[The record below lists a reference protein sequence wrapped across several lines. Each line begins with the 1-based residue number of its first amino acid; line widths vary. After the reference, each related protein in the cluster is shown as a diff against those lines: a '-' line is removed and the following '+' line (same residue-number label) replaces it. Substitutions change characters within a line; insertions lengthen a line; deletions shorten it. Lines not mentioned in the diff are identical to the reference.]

1 MRAPRSANEGRLGSV
16 IAAGNPATAAAGEA
30 MLAAGGNAVD
40 AAVAAA
46 FASFIAE
53 IGLVHW
59 GGAGLALVHDPAG
72 GRSLAYDFLS
82 AMPGLDGLP
91 AEEARDFEAVSIDFG
106 ATRQSFH
113 LGRASVAVPGA
124 VFGLCR
130 MARDFGRLE
139 LPQLLGPA
147 LRLARDGALLDAFQ
161 ADTCALLA
169 PLYTHTEGMRRIF
182 LADGRMIRAGETL
195 FIPDLAATL
204 ERLAAGGEAELRE
217 GQLAEALWRDQA
229 ARGGLLGPTDLQRYE
244 VRCHA
249 PLRIRYRGR
258 DLLLPPPPSLGG
270 LLTAFSL
277 ALLGETR
284 TAPPGT
290 TAELRRFYEVMALT
304 QEARGRLESMLEVLP
319 GAEVAERVLSP
330 DFVRPYAALLRARL
344 EQEGRRD
351 ADEARAEPR
360 RPAGGGLGNTSH
372 ISVLDGDGMAVSL
385 TTTAG
390 ESAGYV
396 VPGTGFIPNNMLGEA
411 DLNPHGW
418 HAWPAGTRIPS
429 MMTPVL
435 ALDRGGVR
443 LVTGS
448 GGSERIRSAVL
459 QVLSAFLEGGLGLQE
474 AVRLPRV
481 HLERG
486 VLQCEGGCDPVAVD
500 GLEGLGYPV
509 NRWPGGSIYFGGAH
523 SVGRE
528 ARGHLQAAGDPRR
541 AGVTGG
547 F

>member
-1 MRAPRSANEGRLGSV
+1 MQAPRSDPTHPYRSV
-16 IAAGNPATAAAGEA
+16 IAAGGPATVAAGEA

-59 GGAGLALVHDPAG
+59 GGAGLALVHDPSSG
-72 GRSLAYDFLS
+72 QSLAYDFLS
-82 AMPGLDGLP
+82 AMPGLDGPPERSAL
-91 AEEARDFEAVSIDFG
+91 DFEAVSIDFG
-106 ATRQSFH
+106 STRQSFH

-124 VFGLCR
+124 VFGLCQ

-147 LRLARDGALLDAFQ
+147 LRLAREGVPLDAFQ

-169 PLYTHTEGMRRIF
+169 PLYTHTPGMRRIF
-182 LADGRMIRAGETL
+182 LVDGRMIRVGEVL
-195 FIPDLAATL
+195 RIPDLAETL
-204 ERLAAGGEAELRE
+204 ERLALGGEAELRV
-217 GQLAEALWRDQA
+217 GQLGQALCRDQA
-229 ARGGLLGPTDLQRYE
+229 ARGGMLGPSDLQRYA
-244 VRCHA
+244 VRRHA
-249 PLRIRYRGR
+249 PLRIRYRGL
-258 DLLLPPPPSLGG
+258 DLLLPPPPSMGG

-277 ALLGETR
+277 ALLGETGSV
-284 TAPPGT
+284 APGST
-290 TAELRRFYEVMALT
+290 RELRRFYEVMDLT
-304 QEARGRLESMLEVLP
+304 QEARGRIESMLEVLS
-319 GAEVAERVLSP
+319 GGEVAERVLAP
-330 DFVRPYAALLRARL
+330 DFVRPHAAQLRARL
-344 EQEGRRD
+344 ERGARHGPRD
-351 ADEARAEPR
+351 AGAEPPG
-360 RPAGGGLGNTSH
+360 PAGSRLGNTSH

-418 HAWPAGTRIPS
+418 HAWPAGSRIPS

-435 ALDRGGVR
+435 ALDGRGVR

-459 QVLSAFLEGGLGLQE
+459 QVLSAFLEGGLDL
-474 AVRLPRV
+474 AASVNRPRV

-486 VLQCEGGCDPVAVD
+486 ILHCEGGSDPLAVD
-500 GLEGLGYPV
+500 GLEALGYPV
-509 NRWPGGSIYFGGAH
+509 RRWPGGSIYFGGAH
-523 SVGRE
+523 SVGRGAE
-528 ARGHLQAAGDPRR
+528 GRLAAAGDPRR
-541 AGVTGG
+541 AGAFGG
-547 F
+547 V